1 MLGFV
6 LYNPDGEFIYISM
19 ARAMKVKAGL
29 TFAVALLV
37 AGCATHPMKPSPGH
51 LEAVAPKPIGNIPE
65 PVRVTPILPKPKP
78 AVRPETYSVVVN
90 NVNVQE
96 LLFALARDAKLNVD
110 IHSGIK
116 GSVTLNAINQTL
128 PQLLDRIS
136 KQVDMRYELDGPN
149 LAVMPDTP
157 YLRIYKIN
165 YLDMDRDTTST
176 IGSSSQISTPG
187 AAGSG
192 GGGGGGGGGGNQST
206 STITNKAS
214 NHFWE
219 TLVKNVQD
227 ILHETDKILPA
238 PGQAAARTAA
248 PVAQTGAAPAGGAA
262 RTAAAAPAEPGAT
275 FREAASVIANPES
288 GVLAVRATSRQHE
301 KIQKFLDQVLSSAR
315 RQVLIEATIAEV
327 QLNNQYQQGIDW
339 SLFRRANASNPSS
352 TSFNI
357 NQAPSGTTTAT
368 PTGSLMTLGLST
380 NLANNNLTAA
390 IQLLESFGNVRV
402 LSSPRLTV
410 LNNQTAIL
418 KVVDNQVYFTIQATT
433 TPATVAGGIPYTTYT
448 TTPNIV
454 AVGFIMN
461 VTPEIGSADSVLL
474 NLRPS
479 ISRIVGNVPDP
490 NPTLAA
496 PCGSSSAGAAAGSA
510 CAAIVSNIPVIQTR
524 EMESLIKVDSGQ
536 IAVMGGLIEDQ
547 VNDLQ
552 DTVPGVDRLPGVGG
566 IFENR
571 NRTNSKNE
579 LVVFVRPIIVHDASI
594 DGDFRGY
601 RTYLPDDKFM
611 SAPNPGKPPLL
622 GDSQGT
628 PR

>member
-1 MLGFV
+1 MNL
-6 LYNPDGEFIYISM
+6 
-19 ARAMKVKAGL
+19 KVGL
-29 TFAVALLV
+29 MFGSCLLI
-37 AGCATHPMKPSPGH
+37 AGCGLQPMKPSPGAH
-51 LEAVAPKPIGNIPE
+51 IEAAPAPVGQIPQ
-65 PVRVTPILPKPKP
+65 PVRITPILPKPKP
-78 AVRPETYSVVVN
+78 ATRPETYSVVVN
-90 NVNVQE
+90 NVNAQE

-116 GSVTLNAINQTL
+116 GTVTLNAINQTL

-157 YLRIYKIN
+157 YLRIYKID
-165 YLDMDRDTTST
+165 YIDMNRDTTST
-176 IGSSSQISTPG
+176 IGSSSQIATPG
-187 AAGSG
+187 AAGA
-192 GGGGGGGGGGNQST
+192 GGGGGGGGNQST
-206 STITNKAS
+206 STITSKAS

-238 PGQAAARTAA
+238 PGQAAARAAA
-248 PVAQTGAAPAGGAA
+248 PAGAAPAAGAA
-262 RTAAAAPAEPGAT
+262 AAAAPAPAEPGAT

-288 GVLAVRATSRQHE
+288 GVLAVRATSRQHA
-301 KIQKFLDQVLSSAR
+301 KIQEFLDQVLHNAR
-315 RQVLIEATIAEV
+315 RQVLIEATIAQV
-327 QLNNQYQQGIDW
+327 QLSNQYQQGIDW
-339 SLFRRANASNPSS
+339 SAARNGS
-352 TSFNI
+352 TGFTFNQSV
-357 NQAPSGTTTAT
+357 NGTTTAS
-368 PTGSLMTLGLST
+368 PTGSIFVLGAAAPNYA
-380 NLANNNLTAA
+380 NLAASVR
-390 IQLLESFGNVRV
+390 LLESFGNVRV

-454 AVGFIMN
+454 AVGLIMN
-461 VTPEIGSADSVLL
+461 VTPEIGDADSVLL
-474 NLRPS
+474 DVRPS

-496 PCGSSSAGAAAGSA
+496 PCGAAGAGLAG
-510 CAAIVSNIPVIQTR
+510 CAPITSNIPVIQTR
-524 EMESLIKVDSGQ
+524 EMESLIKVNSGQ
-536 IAVMGGLIEDQ
+536 IAVMGGMI
-547 VNDLQ
+547 Q
-552 DTVPGVDRLPGVGG
+552 DSLNNQQDSVPGASRLAGYGG
-566 IFENR
+566 FFGNKNEA
-571 NRTNSKNE
+571 NSKTE
-579 LVVFVRPIIVHDASI
+579 LVVFMRPIVIRDASI

-601 RTYLPDDKFM
+601 RTFLPDDKFM
-611 SAPNPGKPPLL
+611 STPNPGKPPLL